1 MEPGTYKV
9 LVVDDEEGVREI
21 VCSVLRQRG
30 NICDQASDGQEALEK
45 LSREKYDAAVIDFS
59 MPKMNGIVLMREI
72 LKSNPNFPVM
82 IMTGFKDAQFEGQ
95 PIDEKAVSDGAI
107 DFLEKPFSI
116 EGFWLRFYKMME
128 NSKIMLQLK
137 ARQEDLHKI
146 SNVMIGELQR
156 ESREKIQVLEKEIED
171 LKKKLQ
177 V

>member
-1 MEPGTYKV
+1 MEPGTYRV
-9 LVVDDEEGVREI
+9 LVVDDEEGIREI
-21 VCSVLRQRG
+21 VSSVLGQRG

-59 MPKMNGIVLMREI
+59 MPKMNGIVLTREI
-72 LKSNPNFPVM
+72 LKSNPDFPVM

-95 PIDEKAVSDGAI
+95 PIDEKAVSAGAI

-128 NSKIMLQLK
+128 NSKTMLQLK

-156 ESREKIQVLEKEIED
+156 ESREKIQLLEREIEG